1 MTKKLIVS
9 LLVQNSDSKVGSVTA
24 QGRFA
29 RSIEDLADDMEV
41 IVTDCYAIERGELAG
56 RTIDYLMLNEPPIE
70 LQDKNPGWTVWYWK
84 LVDSLNAKQVGLQ
97 LHGEH
102 TIIYDGKYDKYWQE
116 VVKRVGTDIY
126 QITQELCVRSSMN
139 ICDALERVSGTRP
152 ECIPVAYLPSTG
164 LITGEVFTD
173 NWLSKKDN
181 PDICYA
187 SRIAPRKKPNNFIRL
202 MGLMYPEHPGFHMY
216 GEISP
221 GIHNVQMEAEMANLK
236 YPRESYYKGTFQSSH
251 YGNHMYSNPSQDYYV
266 VWGGAQ
272 IGRGNNCEMSPR
284 IELAVLE
291 SLQNCTIPILF
302 NETVPEW
309 FPKDAYIGI
318 NWLDINHVSKVEGM
332 LNAVDTIRSR
342 LVEIKAASP
351 CEIEAICSKA
361 LLAVAT
367 NTDVK
372 GRLQSFIEKVR
383 TNG

>member
-84 LVDSLNAKQVGLQ
+84 LVDSLNAKQIGLQ

-102 TIIYDGKYDKYWQE
+102 TMIYDGKYDDYWME
-116 VVKRVGTDIY
+116 VLKRVNSAIF
-126 QITQELCVRSSMN
+126 QITPELCTRSSEN
-139 ICDALERVSGTRP
+139 IKDAVGRKTGERP
-152 ECIPVAYLPSTG
+152 QWMPVVFLPSTG
-164 LITGEVFTD
+164 IIPANVRYSD
-173 NWLSKKDN
+173 AKRHN

-202 MGLMYPEHPGFHMY
+202 MGMIYPEQCGFDMY

-221 GIHNVQMEAEMANLK
+221 GIHNVQMEAEMANLP
-236 YPRESYYKGTFQSSH
+236 YPREEYYKGTFQSEYH
-251 YGNHMYSNPSQDYYV
+251 GNHFYSNPSKDYLV

-332 LNAVDTIRSR
+332 QKSVDIIKEG
-342 LVEIKAASP
+342 VERIKALSP
-351 CEIEAICSKA
+351 CEVEVICQKA
-361 LLAVAT
+361 LMAVAQYT
-367 NTDVK
+367 GVHGHLLD
-372 GRLQSFIEKVR
+372 FINKVR